1 MQGEDIVR
9 KALALCLALMVCGL
23 AASAQE
29 YAKAQVFGG
38 FQYTSFD
45 AFHIQ
50 HVNLVGWNAQL
61 TNYLNRPLG
70 ITGEVT
76 GSYGS
81 PTVGGI
87 GTSLPTY
94 TFMVGPTL
102 RVPLAK
108 NTPFVHA
115 LFGAA
120 HMSNTKGVYSSTGFS
135 YALGGGWDMQISK
148 SVNLRVI
155 QMDYLATRL
164 HDATESGNPQQDS
177 FRIAT
182 GIVYKF

>member
-1 MQGEDIVR
+1 MR
-9 KALALCLALMVCGL
+9 KALAVCVVIMACSLAVV
-23 AASAQE
+23 AQE

-45 AFHIQ
+45 AFNIQ
-50 HVNLVGWNAQL
+50 HVNLLGWNAQF
-61 TNYLNRPLG
+61 THYLNKPFG

-94 TFMVGPTL
+94 TYMFGPTM
-102 RVPLAK
+102 RAPMEK
-108 NTPFVHA
+108 MTPFVHA

-120 HMSNTKGVYSSTGFS
+120 HMSNSKGVYSSTGFAL
-135 YALGGGWDMQISK
+135 ALGGGVDTKVARNIDW
-148 SVNLRVI
+148 RVV
-155 QMDYLATRL
+155 QVDYLATRL
-164 HDATESGNPQQDS
+164 KDPTGTGNGQQDN
-177 FRIAT
+177 FRFAT

>member
-1 MQGEDIVR
+1 MR
-9 KALALCLALMVCGL
+9 KALALCLVLVVCRF

-50 HVNLVGWNAQL
+50 RVNLIGWNAQL
-61 TNYLNRPLG
+61 TDYLNKPFG

-94 TFMVGPTL
+94 TFMAGPTL
-102 RVPLAK
+102 RAPLAK
-108 NTPFVHA
+108 NTPFIHA

-120 HMSNTKGVYSSTGFS
+120 HMSNTKGVYSSTGFA
-135 YALGGGWDMQISK
+135 YALGGGWDTKISK
-148 SVNLRVI
+148 SVDWRVI
-155 QMDYLATRL
+155 QIDYLATRL
-164 HDATESGNPQQDS
+164 HDATETGNPQQDS
-177 FRIAT
+177 FRFST
-182 GIVYKF
+182 GIVYQF